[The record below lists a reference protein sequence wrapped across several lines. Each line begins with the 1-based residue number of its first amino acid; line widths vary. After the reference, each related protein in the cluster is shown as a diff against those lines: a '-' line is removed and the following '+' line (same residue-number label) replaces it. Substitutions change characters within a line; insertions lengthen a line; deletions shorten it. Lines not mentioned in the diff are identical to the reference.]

1 MIGKDQVCKI
11 ADLARLTLNN
21 DETERYAKELSQ
33 ILEYVESLNQ
43 IDVTGINPTAHA
55 VEVQNVFRVDE
66 TLESGVIGKVLEHA
80 PKTEENFFLVP
91 KVL

>member
-1 MIGKDQVCKI
+1 MIGKDQVRKI
-11 ADLARLTLNN
+11 ADLARLILNDN
-21 DETERYAKELSQ
+21 ETERYAKELSQ

-55 VEVQNVFRVDE
+55 VEVQNVFRADK
-66 TLESGVIGKVLEHA
+66 TLESSVIGKVLEQA
-80 PKTEENFFLVP
+80 PKAEENFFLVP